1 MNNTGTGKM
10 SHLEYKFS
18 LQQTFIA
25 HTHTQQKADEKS
37 IPLSNFWM
45 FMHHLLN

>member
-25 HTHTQQKADEKS
+25 HTHTTKS
-37 IPLSNFWM
+37 RRKKHPSL
-45 FMHHLLN
+45 

>member
-25 HTHTQQKADEKS
+25 HTQQKADEKS